1 MSKYGLLAIKDKK
14 IYINEAVELSKKL
27 YEETLEFLTENED
40 KLINI
45 ATELM
50 TKETL
55 EEQELNALIKE
66 E

>member
-1 MSKYGLLAIKDKK
+1 M
-14 IYINEAVELSKKL
+14 NEAVELSKKL